1 MEQVTLQ
8 RFCAGIMN
16 LAEREMLLELE
27 DPPMVLSTKI
37 TRALLYKM
45 LELKSPKASTDFR
58 EMTADELR

>member
-1 MEQVTLQ
+1 M
-8 RFCAGIMN
+8 
-16 LAEREMLLELE
+16 AEREMLMELE
-27 DPPMVLSTKI
+27 DPPMVLATKI